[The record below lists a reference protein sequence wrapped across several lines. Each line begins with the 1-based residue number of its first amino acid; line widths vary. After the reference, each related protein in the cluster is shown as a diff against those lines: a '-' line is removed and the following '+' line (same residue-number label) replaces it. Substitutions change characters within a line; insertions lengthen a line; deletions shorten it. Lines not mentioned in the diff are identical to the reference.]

1 MIEGTAYG
9 RPATLEVNGKTLIWR
24 AQQDAGREN
33 IVTTIHDVRL
43 ARWIV
48 LRHTWA
54 GFAIAALGV
63 VWLWRDDG
71 WLLGLSALA
80 AAAAWIA
87 IRAARPRRFLVLEV
101 GSSRLVLEVT
111 RASASAARALTERID
126 RVILEDEQP
135 THPPMLP

>member
-1 MIEGTAYG
+1 VIEGTAYG
-9 RPATLEVNGKTLIWR
+9 HPATLEVNGKTLVWR
-24 AQQDAGREN
+24 AQQDVAREN

-71 WLLGLSALA
+71 WFLGLGALA
-80 AAAAWIA
+80 AAGAWMTW
-87 IRAARPRRFLVLEV
+87 RAARPRRFLVLEV
-101 GSSRLVLEVT
+101 GTSRLVLEVA
-111 RASASAARALTERID
+111 ASSAAAARALVTRID
-126 RVILEDEQP
+126 RVLDEGELP